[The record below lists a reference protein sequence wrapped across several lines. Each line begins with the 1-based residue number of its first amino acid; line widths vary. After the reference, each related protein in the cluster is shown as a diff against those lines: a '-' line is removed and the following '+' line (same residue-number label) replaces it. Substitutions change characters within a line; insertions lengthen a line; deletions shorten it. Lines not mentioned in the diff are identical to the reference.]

1 MKMYKVQTM
10 GETTL
15 IPAETRNDAYAKFF
29 IEIKKGRYP
38 MDKIGGI
45 LTVTDPDD
53 GEDYPFRTTP
63 TLWLMELI
71 TPETAFATIE
81 KMLDLDPSTDD
92 SANMLLQSARKDSW
106 ILDEIK
112 RLEAENAVNQ

>member
-1 MKMYKVQTM
+1 MKIYKVETM

-15 IPAETRNDAYAKFF
+15 ITGETRNDAYAKFF
-29 IEIKKGRYP
+29 LEVKNGRYP

-45 LTVTDPDD
+45 IMVTDPDD
-53 GEDYPFRTTP
+53 GQEYPFRTTP

-71 TPETAFATIE
+71 THDTAFATIE
-81 KMLDLDPSTDD
+81 KMLDIDPSTDE
-92 SANMLLQSARKDSW
+92 SANLLLESARKDMW

-112 RLEAENAVNQ
+112 RLEATP